1 MTDIVDILTKIV
13 QDKNAVLIDEP
24 MARHTTF
31 GVGGKADIF
40 IDVASDELRAV
51 VNALKDYSCHFT
63 VIGNGSN
70 LLVSDKGIRGAVI
83 CIGKRMNEVELKR
96 GDGGASIVASS
107 GALLPVVAKKACE
120 AGLTGLEFATQIPGT
135 IGGAVYMNAGAFG
148 GDMSSAVQAVTTID
162 YNGEARHYTSEDIGF
177 GYRTSIFSKK
187 NEIITGA
194 VLALKSGDPEQIK
207 AKVSE
212 IREKRGNSQPVNKRS
227 AGSTFRKVS
236 DGDTLESMTPAWKL
250 VQQAGMKDA
259 RVGGARVSEK
269 HSGFVINDGNAT
281 ASDIYTLINQIIEKV
296 KSETGVTLEPE
307 VKMLGE
313 F

>member
-1 MTDIVDILTKIV
+1 MERVIEVLKKIV
-13 QDKNAVLIDEP
+13 SDDGAVLVDEP
-24 MARHTTF
+24 MSKHTTF

-40 IDVASDELRAV
+40 IDVASVELRSV
-51 VNALKDYSCHFT
+51 VELLKDYSCPFT

-70 LLVSDKGIRGAVI
+70 LLVSDDGIRGAVI
-83 CIGKRMNEVELKR
+83 CIGKRMSEVELKK
-96 GDGGASIVASS
+96 GDGGASIIASS
-107 GALLPVVAKKACE
+107 GALLPVVAKKACDY
-120 AGLTGLEFATQIPGT
+120 GLTGLEFATQIPGT

-148 GDMSSAVQAVTTID
+148 GDMSGSVQSVTAID
-162 YNGEARHYTSEDIGF
+162 MNGEAKHYTGKDVGF

-194 VLALKSGDPEQIK
+194 VLALKAGDPEQIK

-212 IREKRGNSQPVNKRS
+212 IREKRGSSQPVNKRS

-236 DGDTLESMTPAWKL
+236 DGETLEEMTPAWKL

-259 RVGGARVSEK
+259 HVGGARVSEK
-269 HSGFVINDGNAT
+269 HSGFVINDGDAT

>member
-1 MTDIVDILTKIV
+1 MADIVEVLRKIV
-13 QDKNAVLIDEP
+13 KDENAVLIDEL
-24 MARHTTF
+24 MSKHTTF

-40 IDVASDELRAV
+40 IDVAGAELRSV
-51 VNALKDYSCHFT
+51 VKALKDYSCPFT

-70 LLVSDKGIRGAVI
+70 LLVSDNGIRGAVI
-83 CIGKRMNEVELKR
+83 RIGRRMSEVSVKMGE
-96 GDGGASIVASS
+96 GGASIEATS
-107 GALLPVVAKKACE
+107 GALLPTVAKRACE
-120 AGLTGLEFATQIPGT
+120 ASLTGLEFATQIPGT

-148 GDMSSAVQAVTTID
+148 GDMSDTVLAVTSID
-162 YNGEARHYTSEDIGF
+162 MNGEAKHYTAKDLKF
-177 GYRTSIFSKK
+177 GYRTSVFSEK

-194 VLALKSGDPEQIK
+194 ILGLKAGDPQQIK
-207 AKVSE
+207 DRISA
-212 IREKRGNSQPVNKRS
+212 IREKRGASQPVNKRS
-227 AGSTFRKVS
+227 AGSTFRKLS
-236 DGDTLESMTPAWKL
+236 DGDTPESMTPAWKL

-269 HSGFVINDGNAT
+269 HSGFVINEGDAT